1 MKWFPLKLLHHGEVV
16 FREFEVVKWFF
27 GEVVCFLV
35 KWFLEERGQ
44 GGRRARAARTEAREV
59 KGRPGGAGKREARR
73 EAAKEVRNGK

>member
-27 GEVVCFLV
+27 GEEVCFLV

-44 GGRRARAARTEAREV
+44 GGSKGAKRAQ
-59 KGRPGGAGKREARR
+59 GRPGGARQREARR
-73 EAAKEVRNGK
+73 EAAKEVRKEK